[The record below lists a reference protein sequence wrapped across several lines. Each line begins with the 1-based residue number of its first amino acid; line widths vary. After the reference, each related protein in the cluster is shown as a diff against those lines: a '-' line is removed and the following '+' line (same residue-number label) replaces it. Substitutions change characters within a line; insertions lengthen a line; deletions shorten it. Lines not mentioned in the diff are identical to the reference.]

1 MYRRLALQG
10 EYAILRLYASSV
22 GRQNTQN
29 LRQLLTLI
37 AQHMAATK
45 ILCVHGIGHAEED
58 PRWNQPWD
66 EIITDAFKRCNNPE
80 PPQFAVVAYDDL
92 FKDAPLNPAEY
103 FEAVAELLASAA
115 WHSIAGPSAARAFG
129 PPDLGMYASRWF
141 AGMVVQWVVDANL
154 REKCRAAISA
164 KIDQFQP
171 GIRGCEF
178 FGSRHG
184 FTGWPFPHCSR
195 RQSWL
200 SGSSGYI

>member
-66 EIITDAFKRCNNPE
+66 DIITDAFKRCNNPE

-103 FEAVAELLASAA
+103 FEAVAELLAVPPGTRSRDLPLRG
-115 WHSIAGPSAARAFG
+115 SLAR
-129 PPDLGMYASRWF
+129 PTLGCM
-141 AGMVVQWVVDANL
+141 
-154 REKCRAAISA
+154 RAV
-164 KIDQFQP
+164 
-171 GIRGCEF
+171 
-178 FGSRHG
+178 GSR
-184 FTGWPFPHCSR
+184 GW
-195 RQSWL
+195 
-200 SGSSGYI
+200 